1 MDATLLL
8 IALAAAVVVA
18 VVFGINAVRGARA
31 ESADK
36 LARLAEIAEG
46 LAITQ
51 AEFSGKFD
59 EARKTTGER
68 LDALSKR
75 LGDGLTESTEKTGKT
90 LKELHERLAVFAA
103 SQKSV
108 TDLSQQLVGQMAGL
122 QDILSNK
129 QARGAFGEVRL
140 QDMVQDCLPAASFEL
155 QEKLS
160 NGKIVDC
167 LLKLPNPP
175 GSIAVDA
182 KFPLEAY
189 LALQEAMDAGAKKRA
204 ATAFRTDVLNHVK
217 SIGEKYV
224 IPGETA
230 EWALLFL
237 PSEAIY
243 SELQVNFRTI
253 VDEAHR
259 RRVAIVSPNTMWGV
273 LNTIRALLRDVRLR
287 EQAHLIQAEVH
298 KMLGDV
304 DRLNKRVNNLQRHFD
319 HAVEDIREIGIS
331 SDNIVRLGERI
342 EDMQLEDSTES
353 EELLPSGDQLR
364 EV

>member
-8 IALAAAVVVA
+8 IALAAAVLVA
-18 VVFGINAVRGARA
+18 LVFGIIAVRGGRA
-31 ESADK
+31 ENAAK

-46 LAITQ
+46 LAMTQ
-51 AEFSGKFD
+51 AELSGKFD
-59 EARKTTGER
+59 EARQTTGER

-108 TDLSQQLVGQMAGL
+108 TDLSEQLVGQMAGL
-122 QDILSNK
+122 QNILSNK

-140 QDMVQDCLPAASFEL
+140 QDLVQDCLPAANFEL
-155 QEKLS
+155 QATLS

-175 GSIAVDA
+175 GSISVDA

-189 LALQEAMDAGAKKRA
+189 LALQEAMDDSAKKRA
-204 ATAFRTDVLNHVK
+204 AGAFRTDVLNHVK
-217 SIGEKYV
+217 VIAEKYV
-224 IPGETA
+224 IPGETS
-230 EWALLFL
+230 EWAMLFL

-243 SELQVNFRTI
+243 SELQVNFRAV

-259 RRVAIVSPNTMWGV
+259 RRVTIVSPNTMWGV

-287 EQAHLIQAEVH
+287 EQAHLIQVEVH
-298 KMLGDV
+298 KMLVDV
-304 DRLNKRVNNLQRHFD
+304 DLLSTKTTKLQSHFD
-319 HAVEDIREIGIS
+319 QAVEDIRLIGIS
-331 SDNIVRLGERI
+331 SGKIVRRGESI
-342 EDMQLEDSTES
+342 EDMQLEEETET
-353 EELLPSGDQLR
+353 EELPPPGDLLR

>member
-1 MDATLLL
+1 MDATLLS
-8 IALAAAVVVA
+8 IVLAVAVVVA
-18 VVFGINAVRGARA
+18 IIFGIVAVHGARA
-31 ESADK
+31 ESAAR

-46 LAITQ
+46 LAKTQ
-51 AEFSGKFD
+51 SEFSGKFD

-75 LGDGLTESTEKTGKT
+75 LGDGLTEQAEKTGET
-90 LKELHERLAVFAA
+90 LKALHERLAVFDA
-103 SQKSV
+103 SQKKL
-108 TDLSQQLVGQMAGL
+108 TDLSQHRVGL

-140 QDMVQDCLPAASFEL
+140 QDLVQDCLPGAAFEL

-160 NGKIVDC
+160 NGKVVDC

-189 LALQEAMDAGAKKRA
+189 LALQEAMDDGAKKRA
-204 ATAFRTDVLNHVK
+204 ASAFRTDVLNHVK
-217 SIGEKYV
+217 DIAERYV

-243 SELQVNFRTI
+243 SELQVNFRAV

-273 LNTIRALLRDVRLR
+273 LNTIRALLRDVRLQ
-287 EQAHLIQAEVH
+287 EQAHLIQEEVH

-304 DRLNKRVNNLQRHFD
+304 DLLNKRATKLQRHFD
-319 HAVEDIREIGIS
+319 QTVEDIREIGIS
-331 SDNIVRLGERI
+331 SDKIVRRGERI
-342 EDMQLEDSTES
+342 EDMQLEEETETA
-353 EELLPSGDQLR
+353 ELPPPGDRLR